1 MWFSVDRVWDIT
13 VTPEVKFSP
22 LVRRGYSLHYLLS
35 HLDDN
40 IRVYK
45 LVTHYTVHTHS
56 SHDR

>member
-1 MWFSVDRVWDIT
+1 MLCSVDRVWDIT

-45 LVTHYTVHTHS
+45 LVTHYTHTLHMTG
-56 SHDR
+56 DR

>member
-1 MWFSVDRVWDIT
+1 MWCSVDRVWDIT

-45 LVTHYTVHTHS
+45 LVTQYQYTHS

>member
-1 MWFSVDRVWDIT
+1 MWCSVDRVWDIT

-45 LVTHYTVHTHS
+45 LVTHYTVHTLFT
-56 SHDR
+56 